1 MIVYFLNREESWSWL
16 QNGFEVL
23 LCKKISEAV
32 SVNSIHTF
40 SRSKVVNVTIVNL
53 VNWQSETLCKTLR
66 SIRIELS
73 MILRILNQNEMYV
86 IDNNMKNLT
95 VSIFIIKWSRIY
107 LLFINLTPPLSL
119 SLFWGFTSEW
129 YKYDKDPIQHHT
141 TSSNENLIVNF
152 VYSVLL
158 LSNFKKSTQILLI
171 FFYQSMFKFFL
182 QISSSH

>member
-1 MIVYFLNREESWSWL
+1 MIVYFLIREESWSWL

-53 VNWQSETLCKTLR
+53 VNCQSETLCKTLR

-95 VSIFIIKWSRIY
+95 VSIFIIK
-107 LLFINLTPPLSL
+107 
-119 SLFWGFTSEW
+119 
-129 YKYDKDPIQHHT
+129 
-141 TSSNENLIVNF
+141 
-152 VYSVLL
+152 
-158 LSNFKKSTQILLI
+158 
-171 FFYQSMFKFFL
+171 
-182 QISSSH
+182 